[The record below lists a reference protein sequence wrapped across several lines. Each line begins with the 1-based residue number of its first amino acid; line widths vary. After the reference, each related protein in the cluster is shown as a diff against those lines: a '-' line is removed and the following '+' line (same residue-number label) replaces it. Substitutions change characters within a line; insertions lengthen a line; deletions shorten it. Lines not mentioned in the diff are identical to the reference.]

1 MPRSVP
7 FWALSELLTWTK
19 RVTSPCGGELLLAEG
34 PGEEAAV
41 VAPLLQV
48 DQVGARDG
56 RLGEDHGFPSVGQPS
71 RLNRCLSVRR
81 RTNWSPSKS
90 FLPKP
95 CSTILRC
102 SSSMPVARLYWS
114 LKSGR
119 SW

>member
-19 RVTSPCGGELLLAEG
+19 RVTSWCAANSCSQKARAKKPRSSPRFSRSIRYA
-34 PGEEAAV
+34 PGIGV
-41 VAPLLQV
+41 
-48 DQVGARDG
+48 
-56 RLGEDHGFPSVGQPS
+56 SVKIMMSSCQPS
-71 RLNRCLSVRR
+71 RWNRFLSVRR